1 MQLTHLLTLT
11 PLLLALPALSA
22 PLPTAL
28 AQLLSIAP
36 TSSTCAS
43 APFPSECRTA
53 EQAGPFL
60 ISTMVAN
67 AIYSPPELAAL
78 LALIAF
84 ESGEFKYTRN
94 HFPGRPGQGTRN
106 MQMPNFNLAYALS
119 LAKTKDAATKIAAG
133 RQADALSDAEKDQ
146 ILALVEGDEF
156 GWGSVAWFY
165 NSQCG
170 ADVHKAVQ
178 AGGKTG
184 WVAYLGCV
192 GVESGAER
200 DAYWERAT
208 AAFGL

>member
-11 PLLLALPALSA
+11 PLLLALPALAA

-36 TSSTCAS
+36 TSSTCDS
-43 APFPSECRTA
+43 APFPDECRTA
-53 EQAGPFL
+53 AQAGPYL
-60 ISTMVAN
+60 ISAMIAN
-67 AIYSPPELAAL
+67 SIYSPPELAAL
-78 LALIAF
+78 LALIAY
-84 ESGEFKYTRN
+84 ESGEFKYSHN

-119 LAKTKDAATKIAAG
+119 LDKTKAQAAAIASG
-133 RQADALSDAEKDQ
+133 READALSDDEKNQ
-146 ILALVEGDEF
+146 VLALVEGDEF

-165 NSQCG
+165 NTECA
-170 ADVHKAVQ
+170 ADVHTAVQ

-184 WVAYLGCV
+184 WAAYLGCV
-192 GVESGAER
+192 GVEESADR

>member
-1 MQLTHLLTLT
+1 MQLTHLIT
-11 PLLLALPALSA
+11 PLLFALPSLAA

-36 TSSTCAS
+36 ASNTCAS
-43 APFPSECRTA
+43 SPFPDECRTA
-53 EQAGPFL
+53 EQAGPAL
-60 ISTMVAN
+60 IKTMADN
-67 AIYSPPELAAL
+67 SIYAPPELAAL

-84 ESGEFKYTRN
+84 ESGDFKYSRN
-94 HFPGRPGQGTRN
+94 HYPGRPGQGTRN

-119 LAKTKDAATKIAAG
+119 LDKVKDQATKIAGG

-146 ILALVEGDEF
+146 ILDLVAGDEF
-156 GWGSVAWFY
+156 GWGSAAWFY
-165 NSQCG
+165 NTECKD
-170 ADVHKAVQ
+170 DVHKAVQ

-184 WVAYLGCV
+184 WEAYLGCV
-192 GVESGAER
+192 GVSSSAER